1 MMRKRK
7 KKRFGV
13 ALLVS
18 GFVLLATGYP
28 TGMVNHNWYLI
39 ACGVLMLSGLVL
51 YVAGARGDG
60 RYPP

>member
-18 GFVLLATGYP
+18 GFVLLAAGYP

>member
-1 MMRKRK
+1 M
-7 KKRFGV
+7 
-13 ALLVS
+13 LVS
-18 GFVLLATGYP
+18 GFVLLAAGYP

-39 ACGVLMLSGLVL
+39 SCGVLMLSGLVL

>member
-13 ALLVS
+13 VLLVS
-18 GFVLLATGYP
+18 GFVLLAAGYP

-39 ACGVLMLSGLVL
+39 SCGVLMLSGLVL